1 MKRIDK
7 LPTMAESWL
16 INNNNKKI
24 VYPFHLLNLVIE
36 PLILH

>member
-7 LPTMAESWL
+7 LAESWL
-16 INNNNKKI
+16 ISNNNNNNKI
-24 VYPFHLLNLVIE
+24 VYQFHLLNLVIE

>member
-7 LPTMAESWL
+7 LTESWL
-16 INNNNKKI
+16 ISNNNNNKI
-24 VYPFHLLNLVIE
+24 VYQFHLLNLVIE